1 MSTSTS
7 DLLSQIKLLSKRKA
21 KLCVPVQFLF
31 FRSRPLPPCQH
42 FFFFSP
48 PLHHFPI
55 FLPTKQV
62 SFVVVVVVV
71 VLFFFTSR
79 SNSFSVIHVN
89 VGIKIEVERQNRLC
103 CCCCFY
109 LKKFGKLCDLP
120 PKRMGASKAKFHPG
134 LHEWVDVRTEDFLR
148 TQISQIHRLLNFLTQ
163 SVPFLDFIVV
173 CLHSILSI
181 INIFQNTYF
190 IHTILFLF
198 WFSLITDMI

>member
-7 DLLSQIKLLSKRKA
+7 HFDLLSQIKLLSKRKA

-31 FRSRPLPPCQH
+31 FRSLPPCQH

-48 PLHHFPI
+48 PLQNFPI

-71 VLFFFTSR
+71 VVVVFISR

-89 VGIKIEVERQNRLC
+89 VGIKIKVERQNRLC
-103 CCCCFY
+103 CCCCCCFCFY

-120 PKRMGASKAKFHPG
+120 PKRMGASKATFHPG

-148 TQISQIHRLLNFLTQ
+148 TQISQIHRLLNFLRKVLRYQILQLYVYIKHTKYLLEYVFHRYD
-163 SVPFLDFIVV
+163 SLSTLVFI
-173 CLHSILSI
+173 
-181 INIFQNTYF
+181 NQ
-190 IHTILFLF
+190 
-198 WFSLITDMI
+198 